1 METLTSPVTVLRGIG
16 PQKAKVLERLEIRT
30 LGDLLR
36 FYPRAYDDRRETRK
50 ISELIPGESAC
61 VAAMIA
67 SAPTLAHIR
76 KGMDLVKVR
85 AVDETGVLDLTFFNQ
100 SWLKTAFRWG
110 RPISFTARR
119 RAASSASPWPAPSW
133 SGRAWGSGRAA
144 SCPSI
149 P

>member
-76 KGMDLVKVR
+76 KGMDLIKVR

-100 SWLKTAFRWG
+100 SWLKNSLQVGQT
-110 RPISFTARR
+110 
-119 RAASSASPWPAPSW
+119 
-133 SGRAWGSGRAA
+133 
-144 SCPSI
+144 
-149 P
+149 